1 MYEQDFRFSQ
11 DIRADLEA
19 RSREHRAEREER
31 LSAAREKYRGGIS
44 AKREEHQKRH
54 PRSKQARQYGDI
66 EAILVG
72 IGSVGSGG
80 GAIMLILLLVMG
92 MKISDRY
99 TEIQAQKQTLAIMQ
113 DTTNGL
119 QLSKCK
125 TQDGQSLVCVAVDS
139 TVQESWGKKG
149 EYRAILPK

>member
-1 MYEQDFRFSQ
+1 M
-11 DIRADLEA
+11 
-19 RSREHRAEREER
+19 
-31 LSAAREKYRGGIS
+31 
-44 AKREEHQKRH
+44 
-54 PRSKQARQYGDI
+54 
-66 EAILVG
+66 AILRPYWWVLG
-72 IGSVGSGG
+72 ALAVV

-139 TVQESWGKKG
+139 TVQESWGKRANTGRYCRSKG
-149 EYRAILPK
+149 KP